1 MASDRWRKA
10 SNLSPTGAAYNL
22 GGKFS
27 SKKYGYS
34 DKDWKDKSSLERR
47 AAKGRPGAVGRSM
60 MVQAQKDLDAK
71 PSEAE
76 IRQATDAAATQ
87 AGQVAQAGAME
98 ASQAAMGM
106 GGAMQPGRAQQI
118 ASGYAE
124 ATTEAAAGAS
134 KNARELYNQIYESKR
149 QAALDRMMQESQ
161 FRRQMRAQ
169 GGDKAVAA
177 IPAVMAYN
185 KFNNESRIYGRR
197 IENFT
202 KRFLSII

>member
-1 MASDRWRKA
+1 MAI
-10 SNLSPTGAAYNL
+10 
-22 GGKFS
+22 GKIGE
-27 SKKYGYS
+27 KYGYS
-34 DKDWKDKSSLERR
+34 KKDWKDKSLLERR
-47 AAKGRPGAVGRSM
+47 AAKGRPGAVGRNM
-60 MVQAQKDLDAK
+60 MVQAQKDIDAK

-118 ASGYAE
+118 AGEFAESTAE
-124 ATTEAAAGAS
+124 AGAGAS

-169 GGDKAVAA
+169 AGDKSVRLAGQAL
-177 IPAVMAYN
+177 
-185 KFNNESRIYGRR
+185 ESIDQIAEMVG
-197 IENFT
+197 NLAT
-202 KRFLSII
+202 GGGG